1 MVLNRRTVIRSALG
15 FGAGYLSRPARASSL
30 SYDQAVRETWAP
42 LQASPR
48 DRELVRA
55 ATLAANSHN
64 TQPWFFTA
72 ATNAI
77 SITPDIGRR
86 CPAVDPDDH
95 HLFVSLG
102 CAAENLV
109 HAAAAVGLT
118 ATPAYADDR
127 VTIGLE
133 PSPSA
138 RSALFDAITVRQST
152 RAPFDRR
159 PVSADAM
166 RLLDDAGRE
175 SGVELIL
182 LTDKAKIAEVA
193 DYVVQGNTAQMRDAA
208 FMAELKSWL
217 RFSETDAVATRDGLF
232 ARASG
237 NPAMPSWLAR
247 AILPLAFTED
257 GENKKY
263 RDHIESSAGVAV
275 FVSDGNDKAH
285 WVAAG
290 RACQR
295 FALQVTALG
304 LKYAFINQP
313 AEVPALR
320 HQFASYLGLG
330 ERRPDLVLRFGAGTA
345 LPKSL
350 RRPPEQVIRNPL

>member
-1 MVLNRRTVIRSALG
+1 MLNRRDVLKVTLG
-15 FGAGYLSRPARASSL
+15 LGAGCLSRPAQAAPI
-30 SYDQAVRETWAP
+30 SYDQAVRETWGP
-42 LQASPR
+42 LRASPR
-48 DRELVRA
+48 ERELVRA

-64 TQPWFFTA
+64 TQPWIFTA
-72 ATNAI
+72 AANAI
-77 SITPDIGRR
+77 TIAPDLGRR

-95 HLFVSLG
+95 HLFASLG

-109 HAAAAVGLT
+109 HAAAAIGLGT
-118 ATPAYADDR
+118 TPAFAGDG

-133 PSPSA
+133 PGPSV
-138 RSALFDAITVRQST
+138 RSSLFDAITLRQCT
-152 RAPFDRR
+152 RAAFDRR
-159 PVSADAM
+159 PVSAEAM
-166 RLLDDAGRE
+166 RLLDNAGRE

-182 LTDKAKIAEVA
+182 LTDKTKIAEVA
-193 DYVVQGNTAQMRDAA
+193 DYVVQGNTAQMRDTA

-247 AILPLAFTED
+247 AVLPLVFTVD
-257 GENKKY
+257 GENRKY
-263 RDHIESSAGVAV
+263 RDHIESSAGIAV
-275 FVSDGNDKAH
+275 FVSDTNDKAH

-295 FALQVTALG
+295 FALQATALG
-304 LKYAFINQP
+304 LKYAFVNQP
-313 AEVPALR
+313 VEVPALR
-320 HQFASYLGLG
+320 RQFASYLGLG
-330 ERRPDLVLRFGAGTA
+330 ERRPDLVLRFGAGPE

-350 RRPPEQVIRNPL
+350 RRPPEQVMRQPP